1 MVLALGEFEFK
12 ALNFDNLERSL
23 EYNIRSQNRLNN
35 HNALFASSKESEK
48 IKIQGKTLP
57 LKGDRNTYLDKLE
70 NMAKEQRSFILT
82 GANGK
87 YYGKFVILSL
97 NENRSAFVDGSG
109 FVAQS
114 FSMDLERNFDE

>member
-12 ALNFDNLERSL
+12 ALNFDNLERSCDYKITSL
-23 EYNIRSQNRLNN
+23 NRLNN

-57 LKGDRNTYLDKLE
+57 LKGDKNTYLETLI
-70 NMAKEQRSFILT
+70 NMAKEQKSYNLT
-82 GANGK
+82 GANGR

-97 NENRSAFVDGSG
+97 NENQNSFVDGSG
-109 FVAQS
+109 FAMQD
-114 FSMDLERNFDE
+114 FSLELERDFDE

>member
-23 EYNIRSQNRLNN
+23 EYNIQSQNRINN

-48 IKIQGKTLP
+48 IKIQAKTLP

-114 FSMDLERNFDE
+114 FSMDLERDFDE